1 MQALADLVRALT
13 NAYSVWKDARSSE
26 LTNCMT
32 LETCRSFK
40 SLKTNRSPESF
51 DSRDTIE
58 LYLSGRCRSFL
69 ALEDDPTSSGRLLME
84 EDMIPSV
91 ANVREGDGEDV
102 FGYRKTY
109 SSQPGKTTS
118 HLPSWVQML
127 ERLAVYEPL
136 RIFRSFFHVK
146 SIVYTGHSCIKYLF
160 AKMDA
165 KAKESAVILT
175 FVFLASCFTHSQSL
189 LTRGIRT
196 GGPLWCQI
204 HSQEIISIQDSIGP
218 TIYIRMPHDCV
229 NHVVDLCQTSR
240 NKISQRDEMPQNSI
254 PPILSKSL
262 TSGALMSYGAV
273 SVFLDCVGS
282 SILSFLTRAFTS
294 SASSW
299 EFRTDNQEK
308 DEKQSQNNKT
318 GLGME
323 KTVKD
328 KAITLIAKD
337 RKRQSQVNSTNLTS
351 QKRRHVIEEYMV
363 ASSTHYDG
371 AGNWP
376 ISIFEDCE
384 GTKWAINQMT
394 TSPILCATG

>member
-165 KAKESAVILT
+165 KAKESAVDIL
-175 FVFLASCFTHSQSL
+175 LH
-189 LTRGIRT
+189 
-196 GGPLWCQI
+196 
-204 HSQEIISIQDSIGP
+204 
-218 TIYIRMPHDCV
+218 
-229 NHVVDLCQTSR
+229 R
-240 NKISQRDEMPQNSI
+240 NL
-254 PPILSKSL
+254 ILKFE
-262 TSGALMSYGAV
+262 T
-273 SVFLDCVGS
+273 
-282 SILSFLTRAFTS
+282 
-294 SASSW
+294 
-299 EFRTDNQEK
+299 K
-308 DEKQSQNNKT
+308 
-318 GLGME
+318 
-323 KTVKD
+323 
-328 KAITLIAKD
+328 
-337 RKRQSQVNSTNLTS
+337 RKRAGDIDVCVSGKLLYAFSKLVNTWNPYWGST
-351 QKRRHVIEEYMV
+351 MV
-363 ASSTHYDG
+363 PNTQP
-371 AGNWP
+371 GNNFDSGFYWSHHLHKDAP
-376 ISIFEDCE
+376 
-384 GTKWAINQMT
+384 
-394 TSPILCATG
+394 